1 MHHLHQR
8 RAASKL
14 FLQNVITDLT
24 GSVPISDLVEPGCC
38 ALSAAA
44 RASSTA
50 ITDFSS
56 SEHQA
61 RLHIC
66 TRLLPSES

>member
-1 MHHLHQR
+1 MHHLHKR

-14 FLQNVITDLT
+14 FLQNVITDLP
-24 GSVPISDLVEPGCC
+24 GSVPISDLVEPGWC
-38 ALSAAA
+38 ALSAA

-50 ITDFSS
+50 STDFSS
-56 SEHQA
+56 SEHRT

-66 TRLLPSES
+66 TRLLPSVS